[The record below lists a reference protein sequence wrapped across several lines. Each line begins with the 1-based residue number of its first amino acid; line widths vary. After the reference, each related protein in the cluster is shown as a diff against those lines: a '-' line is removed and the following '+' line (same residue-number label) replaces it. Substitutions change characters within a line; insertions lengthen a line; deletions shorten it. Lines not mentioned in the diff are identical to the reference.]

1 MVGRKQTVLAVFG
14 ALLLLIAAGSDG
26 TRLTIA
32 LEDRADPNPRQVS
45 VAVELAGIALGIVVS
60 WTQRMRETG

>member
-1 MVGRKQTVLAVFG
+1 MIERKHAVVAGVGAM
-14 ALLLLIAAGSDG
+14 LLLAAGSNG

-45 VAVELAGIALGIVVS
+45 VAVELAGLALGVVVS